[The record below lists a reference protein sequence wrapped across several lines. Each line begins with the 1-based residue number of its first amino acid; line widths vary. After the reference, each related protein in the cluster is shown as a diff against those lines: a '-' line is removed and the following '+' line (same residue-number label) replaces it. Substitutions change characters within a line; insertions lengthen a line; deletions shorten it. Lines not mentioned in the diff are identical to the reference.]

1 MSLLQILLSPLAQ
14 DPAYHA
20 FADDRTLLGIPNF
33 WNVISGVSFFIV
45 GCWGLVFLA
54 RHPGTVTHLRGVW
67 TVFFIG
73 ILITM
78 FGSGYYHLAP
88 DNASL
93 GWDRLTMVIAF
104 MSVLALVIG
113 EYVSA
118 EWANRLLVPLL
129 LIGAGSVYYW
139 LITEAQGAGDLRPY
153 ALVQFLPM
161 LLVPFIVLIRHGRS
175 DLGPWFG
182 LMIAFYAAAKIFEFY
197 DASIFAAGE
206 LMSGHAIKHV
216 LAALGAACLLSGLHQ
231 RARSGSRNAPV
242 TGIPK

>member
-1 MSLLQILLSPLAQ
+1 MSVLKMLFSPLAQ

-20 FADDRTLLGIPNF
+20 FADGRVLLGIPNF
-33 WNVISGVSFFIV
+33 WNVVSSVPFLIV
-45 GCWGLVFLA
+45 GVWGLVFLA
-54 RHPGTVTHLRGVW
+54 RYPGTVTHLRGVW

-73 ILITM
+73 TIVTM

-104 MSVLALVIG
+104 MSLLALVIG
-113 EYVSA
+113 EYLST

-129 LIGAGSVYYW
+129 LIGVGSVYYW
-139 LITEAQGAGDLRPY
+139 LSTEAQGAGDLRLY
-153 ALVQFLPM
+153 AFVQFLPM
-161 LLVPFIVLIRHGRS
+161 FPVPCIVLLRRGRS

-182 LMIAFYAAAKIFEFY
+182 LMIVFYAAAKIFEFY
-197 DASIFAAGE
+197 DASVFAAGE

-216 LAALGAACLLSGLHQ
+216 LAALGAACLLLGLHE
-231 RARSGSRNAPV
+231 RVRRVPV
-242 TGIPK
+242 TGFPK